1 MDMMIQITA
10 GRGPAECCQVVAR
23 VLKILLKEAAASGL
37 RHEVLAREPGE
48 LNGTLQSA
56 LVKLEGENV
65 QEFAKGWLGTVQWVG
80 KSEYRPQHR
89 RKNWYIGVEE
99 VAQNE
104 TYHFNDTDVQY
115 QAMRSG
121 GPGGQHVNKVSS
133 AVRAT
138 HVPTGLS
145 VVASDSRSQH
155 QNKKLAR
162 QRLEELLRQQGVE
175 AVSQQVQE
183 AWQQHNALQRGNPV
197 RVFRGSDFK
206 KQHVDKGYKRTRLQN
221 KQDLRKGRFDD

>member
-1 MDMMIQITA
+1 MMIQLTA
-10 GRGPAECCQVVAR
+10 GRGPVECCQVVAR
-23 VLKILLKEAAASGL
+23 VLKIFLKEAAASGL
-37 RHEVLAREPGE
+37 NHEVLAREPGE
-48 LNGTLQSA
+48 QNGTLQSA
-56 LVKLEGENV
+56 LVKLEGEKV
-65 QEFAKGWLGTVQWVG
+65 HQFAKGWLGTVQWVG

-104 TYHFNDTDVQY
+104 SYRFLDADVQY
-115 QAMRSG
+115 QAIRSG
-121 GPGGQHVNKVSS
+121 GPGGQHVNKVST

-162 QRLEELLRQQGVE
+162 QRLEELLHQQSIE
-175 AVSQQVQE
+175 TVSAQVQE

-206 KQHVDKGYKRTRLQN
+206 KQHVNKGYKRTRLQN
-221 KQDLRKGRFDD
+221 KQDLRRGRFDDE